1 MVSFDV
7 TLLFTNVQLN
17 KTIEIILKKV
27 YEKKEILT
35 TIPKPVMTELLYLCT
50 KNVHFSFNNE
60 IYMQNND
67 VAMDSRLGPV
77 LANIFMVELERTII
91 PSLSDKIKFWKRYV
105 DGTIVFVKT
114 NKINNILSS
123 LNSYYSNIQFT
134 MEIEQNNKIPF
145 LVVLLIR
152 HVETIST
159 NVYRKVT
166 NTDFYINWK
175 SFAANN
181 LKWGTLKTLVRR
193 AYDVCSSDYYLG
205 FELQQLKK
213 VFHEQND
220 YPM

>member
-91 PSLSDKIKFWKRYV
+91 PSLSDKIKFWKRYA
-105 DGTIVFVKT
+105 DDTIAFVKT
-114 NKINNILSS
+114 DEIKNALSS
-123 LNSYYSNIQFT
+123 FNSYYSKIKFT
-134 MEIEQNNKIPF
+134 IEIEQNNRIPF
-145 LVVLLIR
+145 LDLLMIR
-152 HVETIST
+152 NVETISAT
-159 NVYRKVT
+159 VYRYVT
-166 NTDFYINWK
+166 NADIFIDWK
-175 SFAANN
+175 SFTPIDW
-181 LKWGTLKTLVRR
+181 K
-193 AYDVCSSDYYLG
+193 
-205 FELQQLKK
+205 
-213 VFHEQND
+213 
-220 YPM
+220 